1 MFKKSENHNPNYLA
15 KIVKLGK
22 PVNHPNADKL
32 QGFIIDHNR
41 VWADFSYNEGD
52 VVVYFPIECCI
63 NPELLAYLNL
73 FRDKTLNSDKEA
85 TGYFEQHGRVRALKL
100 RGEPSEG
107 IILPATQ
114 IEDWVETIVGKPVF
128 FSLQTSFEDAIG
140 NEFDCFNDIWIC
152 KKYVPKNF
160 NTPGAPGSKK
170 DRDKYSK
177 VDLIVEN
184 QFRLHRDTEQLK
196 KNIEKVKPDDIIS
209 ITYKLHGTS
218 AVFSNVLVKRK
229 LNWFEKVLKKF
240 GIAIQTEK
248 YGNVYSSRSVI
259 KDVDGIALSEGGFYD
274 VDIWGIVNNEVKDKL
289 LQGITLYGEIVGY
302 LPSGKYIQS
311 QYDYGCNSNEH
322 AFYVYRI
329 TYTNP
334 EGHVHEFDWQSL
346 KDYCNKF
353 GLNYVPELYYGKAG
367 DFGIEVIFKDT
378 YKSIATNF
386 QEGLLEILTNQF
398 LEKDCHM
405 CKNKVPSEGIV
416 LRIEKEH
423 RTAFKLKSFAF
434 LGMESKQLDAGE
446 VDIESNESIQQTTE
460 K

>member
-22 PVNHPNADKL
+22 PIAHPNADKL

-41 VWADFSYNEGD
+41 IWTDFSYNEGD
-52 VVVYFPIECCI
+52 RVVYFPIECCI
-63 NPELLAYLNL
+63 NPELLSYLNL
-73 FRDKTLNSDKEA
+73 FRDKTLNNDKEA
-85 TGYFEQHGRVRALKL
+85 AGYFEQHGRVRALKL

-107 IILPATQ
+107 IVLPLTALLEWA
-114 IEDWVETIVGKPVF
+114 IEKQYCNEMYVPSQDV
-128 FSLQTSFEDAIG
+128 
-140 NEFDCFNDIWIC
+140 EFDSIGEVWIC

-229 LNWFEKVLKKF
+229 LNWIEKLLKKL
-240 GIAIQTEK
+240 GVAIQTEK

-302 LPSGKYIQS
+302 LPSGKYIQGG
-311 QYDYGCNSNEH
+311 YDYGCNSNEH

-346 KDYCNKF
+346 KDYCTKF
-353 GLNYVPELYYGKAG
+353 GLNHVPELYYGNSG
-367 DFGIEVIFKDT
+367 DFGIEVIFKET
-378 YKSIATNF
+378 YKSTATNF

-405 CKNKVPSEGIV
+405 CKNKVPAEGIV

-434 LGMESKQLDAGE
+434 LGMESKQLDSGE
-446 VDIESNESIQQTTE
+446 VDIESNESTTE
-460 K
+460 S